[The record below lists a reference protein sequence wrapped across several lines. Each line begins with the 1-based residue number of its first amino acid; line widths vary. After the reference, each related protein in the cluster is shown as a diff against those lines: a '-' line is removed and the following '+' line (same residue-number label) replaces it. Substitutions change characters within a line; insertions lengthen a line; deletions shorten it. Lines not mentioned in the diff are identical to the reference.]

1 MNAEIISS
9 HLSFV
14 FEIIIL
20 AVTQYFV
27 FEKLLKARQS
37 DFTQELY
44 KRRINPY
51 SKLFG
56 ITQNV
61 GKQNF
66 GTDKEIIDE
75 VEKTFKEMEK
85 WQGETEG
92 YILLSKK
99 SVGAFYELKQRL
111 RKNPGDGKSY
121 TKEQLSKVWK
131 TRNSLRGA
139 LRDDLGLYYDYE
151 KGL

>member
-1 MNAEIISS
+1 MDYETVI
-9 HLSFV
+9 V
-14 FEIIIL
+14 IL
-20 AVTQYFV
+20 IFSITQYLIFK
-27 FEKLLKARQS
+27 KLFKERQS

-56 ITQNV
+56 IVQDI
-61 GKQNF
+61 GKQNL
-66 GTDKEIIDE
+66 GTNQEIIN
-75 VEKTFKEMEK
+75 KTERTLEEIIK
-85 WQGETEG
+85 WQKETEG

-99 SVGAFYELKQRL
+99 SLKSFYSFKQAI
-111 RKNPGDGKSY
+111 RKKPGDGSSY
-121 TKEQLSKVWK
+121 TKEQLKKIWYK
-131 TRNSLRGA
+131 RNSLRGA

>member
-1 MNAEIISS
+1 MSIEIISIIAG
-9 HLSFV
+9 FV
-14 FEIIIL
+14 IL
-20 AVTQYFV
+20 GITQYFG
-27 FEKLLKARQS
+27 FKQLLKGRQS

-51 SKLFG
+51 SKLYG

-66 GTDKEIIDE
+66 GTDQEIINEIEKIFKEI
-75 VEKTFKEMEK
+75 EK
-85 WQGETEG
+85 WQRETEG

-99 SVGAFYELKQRL
+99 SMNAFYELKQRL
-111 RKNPGDGKSY
+111 RKKPGDGKSY
-121 TKEQLSKVWK
+121 TKEQLSKIWK
-131 TRNSLRGA
+131 ARNSLRGA